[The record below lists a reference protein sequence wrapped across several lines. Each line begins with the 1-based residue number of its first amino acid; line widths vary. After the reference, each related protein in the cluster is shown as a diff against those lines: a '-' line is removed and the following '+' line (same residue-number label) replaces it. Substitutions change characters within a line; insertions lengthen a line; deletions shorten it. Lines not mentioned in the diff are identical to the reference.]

1 VIQPNYIWVTTFW
14 AFLSLIVRPGWLVF
28 SSGFILCLVLMYLRT
43 PGEFWHLVGMLTFS
57 QPRMEH
63 YLERSV
69 ACKPAAAQPYLKLG
83 LLQYQRREWSK
94 AIPLLEEAA
103 TRRRGKCP
111 PKRREWSKAIPLLE
125 EAATRRRGKCPPS
138 LQIMLATAYRENH
151 QDRLAIP
158 LLQGMID
165 QGARPAEVYYNLALC
180 FLRIQDTRSALD
192 AAKEAHALDPNAVRP
207 VMIMGSMYFALK
219 DFAMAQK
226 NYQWLISVLPKPA
239 ESLYWLGRIEL
250 ELGEIQAAAAHLQ
263 LAVDRIGQHRDL
275 SSVPLEDVR
284 HWLARANGLRPD
296 TPASPLVCPSA

>member
-1 VIQPNYIWVTTFW
+1 MIQPNYIWVTTFW

-111 PKRREWSKAIPLLE
+111 PN
-125 EAATRRRGKCPPS
+125 

>member
-1 VIQPNYIWVTTFW
+1 MIQPNYIWVTTFW

-83 LLQYQRREWSK
+83 LLQYQ
-94 AIPLLEEAA
+94 
-103 TRRRGKCP
+103 
-111 PKRREWSKAIPLLE
+111 RREWSKAIPLLE

-296 TPASPLVCPSA
+296 TPASPPVCPSA